1 MEFIEIIFDGLR
13 ATVLSAITALNGASG
28 WLVISFFLAGILHNV
43 LSAEKFQNHLGN
55 KKLSS
60 IFKATISGMFLPICS
75 CGVIPIGISLYY
87 SGAYLG
93 PVLAFMTSTPIINPI
108 AVILCLG
115 LLGPKITAIYVVSGF
130 AIPFIVGMLGNFFG
144 GKEISINGENTEIES
159 ENTEFIQLEEEQLSV
174 IEKFKLGI
182 KWAFEDLAVTVSKYV
197 VLGMLC
203 AGFITTVFPS
213 SIIQKYLGS
222 PDMLSLGSI
231 AVLACIMYVCAI
243 GHIPFIAALVASG
256 AAPGIAITFLIA
268 GAATN
273 LPELISISKVIG
285 KRAVIIY
292 SSTLVILSIIV
303 GYITNILVPLNDVS
317 MNLGNVESSIKYAN
331 FMLINIPP
339 WVSYICSIIILILAF
354 IAILPKLRKVT
365 FADETI

>member
-1 MEFIEIIFDGLR
+1 MEFFTIVFDGIKS
-13 ATVLSAITALNGASG
+13 TILSAITALNGASG

-55 KKLSS
+55 RKLSS

-115 LLGPKITAIYVVSGF
+115 LLGPKITVIYVVSGF

-144 GKEISINGENTEIES
+144 GKEISINGENTEIE
-159 ENTEFIQLEEEQLSV
+159 NTEFIQLEEEQLSLL
-174 IEKFKLGI
+174 EKFKLGI

-222 PDMLSLGSI
+222 PDMISLGSI

-285 KRAVIIY
+285 KKAAFIY
-292 SSTLVILSIIV
+292 SSTLVTLSILV

-317 MNLGNVESSIKYAN
+317 MNLGNAESSIKLAN

-339 WVSYICSIIILILAF
+339 WFSYICSIIILILAF
-354 IAILPKLRKVT
+354 MAILPKLRKVM

>member
-1 MEFIEIIFDGLR
+1 MEFFTIVFDGIKS
-13 ATVLSAITALNGASG
+13 TILSAITALNGASG

-55 KKLSS
+55 RKLSS

-115 LLGPKITAIYVVSGF
+115 LLGPKITVIYVVSGF

-144 GKEISINGENTEIES
+144 GKEISINGENTEIE
-159 ENTEFIQLEEEQLSV
+159 NTEFIQLEEEQLSLL
-174 IEKFKLGI
+174 EKFKLGI

-222 PDMLSLGSI
+222 PDMISLGSI

-285 KRAVIIY
+285 KKAAFIY
-292 SSTLVILSIIV
+292 SSTLVTLSILV

-317 MNLGNVESSIKYAN
+317 MNLGNAESSIKLAN

-339 WVSYICSIIILILAF
+339 WFSYICSIIILILAF
-354 IAILPKLRKVT
+354 IAILPKLRKVM